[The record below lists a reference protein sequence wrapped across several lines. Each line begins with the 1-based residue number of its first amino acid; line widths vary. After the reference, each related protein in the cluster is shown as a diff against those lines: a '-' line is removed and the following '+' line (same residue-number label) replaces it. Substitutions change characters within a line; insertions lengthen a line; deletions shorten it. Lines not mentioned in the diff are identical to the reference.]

1 MKEKRFKNLSNIFV
15 AVISITLLL
24 WMIIVVVKFDNHTK
38 EVCKNIDQI
47 SLKNSGTPVDD
58 SKVLEYYDSRIGTEG
73 VVVAFISVIVTF
85 LAFYIQYVFN
95 KQQKKDIS
103 CERTENQLFHLM
115 DVYRNICN
123 TSVVDGGIMGKR
135 TFHYMFY
142 EYKAIFN
149 LINDYIATTTF
160 EMSIE
165 DKNYLA
171 FVFFMNGLTPNALPT
186 YNNVLLDEKT
196 KIKLLESIREL
207 LYKSRE
213 NGKIIYLLDYSEKNI
228 TFADG
233 HRPILTPY
241 TKYVKLIIDFIVTQT
256 SDDKTKEKYLRFLSS
271 EMTDHEIGLLY
282 AYNAYIQ
289 KIDNNIFKKEIEEA
303 YKLIYKD
310 LPVDIGYK
318 FKFDDKDF
326 FNRQKINL
334 D

>member
-1 MKEKRFKNLSNIFV
+1 MKEKRFKNLSNILV

-47 SLKNSGTPVDD
+47 SLKNSGIPVDD

-103 CERTENQLFHLM
+103 SERTENQLFHLM

-149 LINDYIATTTF
+149 LINDYIATTTLK
-160 EMSIE
+160 MSIE

-171 FVFFMNGLTPNALPT
+171 FVFFMNGF
-186 YNNVLLDEKT
+186 D
-196 KIKLLESIREL
+196 
-207 LYKSRE
+207 
-213 NGKIIYLLDYSEKNI
+213 
-228 TFADG
+228 
-233 HRPILTPY
+233 
-241 TKYVKLIIDFIVTQT
+241 
-256 SDDKTKEKYLRFLSS
+256 YLRTREVQALAVAFQLFRATGKRSAMVVFLSQS
-271 EMTDHEIGLLY
+271 APLDHGSHGTVQNQYLV
-282 AYNAYIQ
+282 
-289 KIDNNIFKKEIEEA
+289 FK
-303 YKLIYKD
+303 
-310 LPVDIGYK
+310 
-318 FKFDDKDF
+318 
-326 FNRQKINL
+326 
-334 D
+334 